1 MSNIYDR
8 KGIITG
14 RTYYEPFDLP
24 PWLFACKQ
32 TLANLKLRA
41 ETLQRPQVRQQVT
54 TSLPICMTFYI

>member
-1 MSNIYDR
+1 MSNIYGR
-8 KGIITG
+8 KGIIAD
-14 RTYYEPFDLP
+14 YYEPFDLP
-24 PWLFACKQ
+24 PYLFACKQ